1 MGAAGATD
9 DRTECGTTLCT
20 LTTLVADNGAEQGT
34 PCAAGHGADVLVDR
48 GDALDQLR
56 SCVLLPVTV
65 DVVSKPAV
73 QRAELALLDLQE
85 GDEQTLDIGPDL
97 AFGHADENSVHSIK
111 RSEFAADCEL
121 HPGLI
126 LEFSMPNGESLPGT
140 ILEFDD
146 QMVKVDFNHPLAGQT
161 VRFTVKI
168 IKVENPPSAEIH

>member
-1 MGAAGATD
+1 MERLAGASPAD
-9 DRTECGTTLCT
+9 QVRVLASFDARTSPT
-20 LTTLVADNGAEQGT
+20 
-34 PCAAGHGADVLVDR
+34 
-48 GDALDQLR
+48 AL
-56 SCVLLPVTV
+56 
-65 DVVSKPAV
+65 A
-73 QRAELALLDLQE
+73 
-85 GDEQTLDIGPDL
+85 
-97 AFGHADENSVHSIK
+97 HSIK

>member
-1 MGAAGATD
+1 MTRIKRNSIVTMHHRLGLTD
-9 DRTECGTTLCT
+9 GTVLEDSFEQQPMTFHLGT
-20 LTTLVADNGAEQGT
+20 GELAEG
-34 PCAAGHGADVLVDR
+34 L
-48 GDALDQLR
+48 
-56 SCVLLPVTV
+56 
-65 DVVSKPAV
+65 
-73 QRAELALLDLQE
+73 ELALLDLQE